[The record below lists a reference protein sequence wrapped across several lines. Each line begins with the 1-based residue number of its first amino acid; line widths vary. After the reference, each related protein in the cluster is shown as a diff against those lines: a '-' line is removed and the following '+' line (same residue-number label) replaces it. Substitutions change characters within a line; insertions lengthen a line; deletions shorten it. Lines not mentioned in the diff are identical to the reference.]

1 MNAPE
6 SWWHS
11 LSDECPITLEP
22 LSDLPYPPFLLYSTN
37 DNDSVTES
45 TVSKTTV
52 SKTQYYFDGLALA
65 TYVISQGNFA
75 NPLTRKPLSYD
86 DCVRLDD
93 YLDEHIYQQ
102 KESREQ
108 FETTILF
115 REKISVREAF
125 ALRHSIKVKFGRGNA
140 DNEAQAQRAE
150 VLRNEAAVALRGLF
164 VFGHY
169 DTSSDRNRTTQSSNS
184 QQLPRSAGGFDLSYT
199 PGLGQNHPWGSNS
212 LEQEGLR
219 IIDDN
224 EAAFS
229 AADAVAWQDIQ
240 EAFPHLMGLGTDVN
254 PSPRQS
260 QQHDNRSSQLL
271 EVVRRTAVITIKE
284 EREKAE
290 QLERN
295 RRLYFLQAL
304 ERKKKRVIAKQQAKQ
319 AAAASLLDE
328 LRAKDELQIARNE
341 IDRWREQQWKSWEK
355 ASLKH
360 NEIQNQQDSN
370 VHTPEQLLPSADAS
384 NLHSVTE
391 LENQTSDENEEAR
404 RRAAL
409 KKKAKRQR
417 AKERAKEQK
426 RQEHAAIK
434 EKERAV
440 EIQKKKESSNV
451 KCGSC
456 GEGVLG
462 HGFEK
467 FGLKFCSTTCAR
479 RGPMPG

>member
-1 MNAPE
+1 MSAPQQK
-6 SWWHS
+6 WWLS

-22 LSDLPYPPFLLYSTN
+22 LSDLPYPPFILYSTN
-37 DNDSVTES
+37 ANDAGTAS
-45 TVSKTTV
+45 TAS
-52 SKTQYYFDGLALA
+52 STQYYFDGLALA

-75 NPLTRKPLSYD
+75 NPLTRKPLTYD

-93 YLDEHIYQQ
+93 YLYEHIYQQ
-102 KESREQ
+102 EESRERL
-108 FETTILF
+108 ETTILF

-125 ALRHSIKVKFGRGNA
+125 ALRDFIKVKVGRGHTE
-140 DNEAQAQRAE
+140 NEAQARRAE

-169 DTSSDRNRTTQSSNS
+169 HNSSDQNGTAQSSNL

-199 PGLGQNHPWGSNS
+199 PGPGQNHPWGSDS

-219 IIDDN
+219 MIDDN
-224 EAAFS
+224 EAAFT
-229 AADAVAWQDIQ
+229 AADTVAWRDIQ
-240 EAFPHLMGLGTDVN
+240 EAFPHLLGIGTDAN
-254 PSPRQS
+254 PTTLQS
-260 QQHDNRSSQLL
+260 QQYDESSSQLL
-271 EVVRRTAVITIKE
+271 EVVRRTADMTLKE

-290 QLERN
+290 QMERN
-295 RRLYFLQAL
+295 SRLYFLQAL
-304 ERKKKRVIAKQQAKQ
+304 ERKKKRVLAKQQAKE
-319 AAAASLLDE
+319 AATASLLDQQM
-328 LRAKDELQIARNE
+328 AKEELQTARNE
-341 IDRWREQQWKSWEK
+341 IDRWRAQQWKSWEK
-355 ASLKH
+355 LALKH
-360 NEIQNQQDSN
+360 SAMQKQQESSSTLSQSSSSVDVS
-370 VHTPEQLLPSADAS
+370 S

-391 LENQTSDENEEAR
+391 LENQISDENEEAR

-426 RQEHAAIK
+426 RLEHAIEE
-434 EKERAV
+434 EKERAM
-440 EIQKKKESSNV
+440 ELQKKKDSSTI

-467 FGLKFCSTTCAR
+467 FGLKFCSTNCAR
-479 RGPMPG
+479 RGPVPG